1 MFCVL
6 CQLYWGHLRWYYH
19 LFVLF
24 TNFSRKDHF
33 IQPCWTS
40 LRTDVFSKQGR
51 MSWSVLCKSGNAE
64 ANFGDKLSP
73 SLSGMNNLSYTNSQI
88 RFLVNFKTSN
98 ATFGV
103 QNSKICE
110 EIINVEFVYFKEF
123 LCKHMLEIQIKK
135 FACKFILIECCVLS
149 YVLSKC
155 LLEVRHSH
163 TGYKIQHR
171 ESLFP
176 VNTLPPAQR

>member
-1 MFCVL
+1 MVL
-6 CQLYWGHLRWYYH
+6 SPFRIVHQLLEERSFYSTLLDKFEDRC
-19 LFVLF
+19 LFQA
-24 TNFSRKDHF
+24 RKDELK
-33 IQPCWTS
+33 CS
-40 LRTDVFSKQGR
+40 LQN
-51 MSWSVLCKSGNAE
+51 GNAE
-64 ANFGDKLSP
+64 VNFGDKLSP

-110 EIINVEFVYFKEF
+110 EIIHVEFVYFKEF

-135 FACKFILIECCVLS
+135 FACKFILNEWCVLS

-155 LLEVRHSH
+155 LLEMRHSH

-171 ESLFP
+171 EGMLMPDRSA
-176 VNTLPPAQR
+176 NKNSTCYQRTP